1 MSPSAENGRPG
12 ASIAIVG
19 MGSRGLGVLERLVS
33 RCLAEPFDITVHLVD
48 PQPPGPGFH
57 RADQPDYLLL
67 NTVCAQLTA
76 FADPAMVTGPAPIPG
91 PSLYDWCLARD
102 LRVQDDGYTVR
113 PGTGR
118 AVRPG
123 DYLPRRLLSEY
134 LAWAAERILAA
145 APERLRPVRHQ
156 ASATG
161 VVPVDGRERVILDD
175 GTSLVVDVAFLTVG
189 HHTLYL
195 PQRQETDPATI
206 TCPYPLPD
214 AVEDV
219 RPGERV
225 VVLGVGL
232 TAMDVIAS
240 LTLGRGGR
248 HTAGRN
254 GEARYVPSGREPQI
268 ILASRNG
275 LPYRSRPALNAGRVR
290 CEPLALTPSRIR
302 EMREGR
308 PGGRLNFAE
317 DIVPLVE
324 AEIDLTYY
332 RSCLALHTGDP
343 DAARREFAELVRS
356 RGVEALLAQAGE
368 RFGPS
373 PVSGLLSGAAAAP
386 SSWPTY
392 QDYADWFVARIA
404 DDLAEAR
411 AGLGRSAVK
420 EALEVLRDHRDVL
433 RAVVDPPGLDD
444 ESLNDFFGDFVSLVN
459 RTVIGPQLERSAE
472 LLALIDAGVVR
483 PAPGAQTRLLRS
495 TSGGAAWT
503 LESTT
508 LGALHRVAADR
519 IILAHVQ
526 EPAADEAEGSLLGG
540 LVKAGRLRTLRHRGT
555 STPGLDVTREGRA
568 VDGTGDVQERIFL
581 LGPHTEGSS
590 YYNHYV
596 PSPGVPSRAL
606 RDAELALDAALAA
619 CAPSRPTDPEGP
631 AAPAA
636 RTGPRR
642 SWSNAC

>member
-1 MSPSAENGRPG
+1 MSPSAAGGRSVP
-12 ASIAIVG
+12 SIAIVG
-19 MGSRGLGVLERLVS
+19 MGSRGLGILERLVS

-48 PQPPGPGFH
+48 PRPPGPGLH

-67 NTVCAQLTA
+67 NTVCSQLTA
-76 FADPAMVTGPAPIPG
+76 FADPAMVTGPARTSG
-91 PSLYDWCLARD
+91 PSLYDWCRERD
-102 LRVQDDGYTVR
+102 LRLQDDGYTVR
-113 PGTGR
+113 AGIGR
-118 AVRPG
+118 DVRPN
-123 DYLPRRLLSEY
+123 DFLPRRLLSDY
-134 LAWAAERILAA
+134 LAWAAERILDA
-145 APERLRPVRHQ
+145 APEQLRPVRHQ

-161 VVPVDGRERVILDD
+161 LVPLGDREQVVLDD
-175 GTSLVVDVAFLTVG
+175 GTSLVVDAAFLTVG
-189 HHTLYL
+189 HHTLHR
-195 PQRQETDPATI
+195 PQGEEADPT
-206 TCPYPLPD
+206 TVSCPYPLPD
-214 AVEDV
+214 AVETV
-219 RPGERV
+219 CPGERV
-225 VVLGVGL
+225 VVLGMGL

-248 HTAGRN
+248 HAT
-254 GEARYVPSGREPQI
+254 GEDGETRYLSSGREPKI

-275 LPYRSRPALNAGRVR
+275 LPYRSRPVLNPGRIR
-290 CEPLALTPSRIR
+290 CEPLAMTPARVR
-302 EMREGR
+302 ELRETR

-332 RSCLALHTGDP
+332 RSCLALRIGDA
-343 DAARREFAELVRS
+343 DAARREVAKQVRA
-356 RGVEALLAQAGE
+356 RGVETVLAQARE

-373 PVSGLLSGAAAAP
+373 PVSGLLSGDASAP

-392 QDYADWFVARIA
+392 QDYVGWFVARVA

-411 AGLGRSAVK
+411 TGLGLSSVK

-459 RTVIGPQLERSAE
+459 RTVIGPQLDRSTE
-472 LLALIDAGVVR
+472 LLALIDAGVVS
-483 PAPGAQTRLLRS
+483 PAPGAHTRLRRS
-495 TSGGAAWT
+495 PRGDAAWV

-508 LGALHRVAADR
+508 LAAAHRVEADR
-519 IILAHVQ
+519 VVLAHVQ
-526 EPAADEAEGSLLGG
+526 EPAADEVEGSLLGG

-555 STPGLDVTREGRA
+555 NTPGLDVTREGRA
-568 VDGTGDVQERIFL
+568 VDATGAVQERIFL

-606 RDAELALDAALAA
+606 RDAELALDAALSSTTV
-619 CAPSRPTDPEGP
+619 PS
-631 AAPAA
+631 
-636 RTGPRR
+636 
-642 SWSNAC
+642 